1 MRCKTLL
8 LLCPCIE
15 SLEQSATLYS
25 RRQNC
30 KLPLLTIPRTN
41 SEFAGRS
48 YSYSAPFTW
57 NSLPGDVLNCNSEHT
72 FEKHLKTFLF
82 SSCFYAA

>member
-1 MRCKTLL
+1 MEDALVDTDGNWLKLMRCKTLL

-30 KLPLLTIPRTN
+30 KRLQKLEKI
-41 SEFAGRS
+41 RS
-48 YSYSAPFTW
+48 KQMDFFMD
-57 NSLPGDVLNCNSEHT
+57 N
-72 FEKHLKTFLF
+72 
-82 SSCFYAA
+82 